1 MEKGPKA
8 IPITM
13 RNRSMVEK
21 SAVAKQA
28 KPDYPDID
36 GDGNTSESMKQAAR
50 DKKAGAAKAGYGMME
65 SAAKKHK
72 ASVAKGYKS
81 DAQRKAVHA
90 SKADAAAKNYKK
102 GYYGK

>member
-1 MEKGPKA
+1 MGKKGPKA

-13 RNRSMVEK
+13 RNRSIVEK

-50 DKKAGAAKAGYGMME
+50 DKKDCTIYI
-65 SAAKKHK
+65 
-72 ASVAKGYKS
+72 
-81 DAQRKAVHA
+81 
-90 SKADAAAKNYKK
+90 
-102 GYYGK
+102 